1 MSFQTFLNAVEKGL
15 PAPVYMFYASDL
27 FLLREAM
34 DEIRR
39 LVPETERDF
48 NFHILDLTVQ
58 GEDSITLEQILNV
71 ANTVSF
77 FSGRRFTILSGNI
90 QKLLKKDLERLHLY
104 IANPA
109 EGSVFVILHSGLL
122 GKDAREKFKA
132 LKPVSLDMRE
142 SEIPFWIKKRARIKG
157 MEISD
162 NAIDFLLGLHGP
174 DLGLLAAEIEKISL
188 LGKEKVNTDDISE
201 IVTGGRL
208 YSIFD
213 LTNALRER
221 DPGRV
226 FRIYKTLRETSDDY
240 SLIGALNW
248 QYGRHIHSGG
258 NQAENEYLLRVFE
271 LLNSVDKDIKSSGRI
286 FPMEYLLIKLLR
298 LQEGRLPS
306 S

>member
-34 DEIRR
+34 DEIKR

-58 GEDSITLEQILNV
+58 GEDGITLEQILNV

-90 QKLLKKDLERLHLY
+90 QKLLKKDLERLHVY

-109 EGSVFVILHSGLL
+109 GGSVFVILHSGLL
-122 GKDAREKFKA
+122 SKDAREKFKA

-162 NAIDFLLGLHGP
+162 NAIDFLIGLHGP
-174 DLGLLAAEIEKISL
+174 DLGLLASEIEKISL
-188 LGKEKVNTDDISE
+188 LGKEMVHTDDISE

>member
-34 DEIRR
+34 DEIKR

-77 FSGRRFTILSGNI
+77 FGGRRFTILSGNI
-90 QKLLKKDLERLHLY
+90 QKLLKKDLERLHVY

-122 GKDAREKFKA
+122 SKDAREKFKA

-162 NAIDFLLGLHGP
+162 NAIDFLIGLHGP

-188 LGKEKVNTDDISE
+188 LGKEKINTDDISE

-208 YSIFD
+208 YKIFD
-213 LTNALRER
+213 LTDALRER
-221 DPGRV
+221 DASRV
-226 FRIYKTLRETSDDY
+226 FRIYKTLRETTDDY

-248 QYGRHIHSGG
+248 QYGRQIHSGG

-298 LQEGRLPS
+298 LREGRLPS
-306 S
+306 

>member
-1 MSFQTFLNAVEKGL
+1 MSFQTFLDVVEKGL

-34 DEIRR
+34 DEIKR

-48 NFHILDLTVQ
+48 NFHTFDLTVQ

-90 QKLLKKDLERLHLY
+90 QKLLKKDLERLQLY

-122 GKDAREKFKA
+122 SKDAREKFKA

-157 MEISD
+157 IEISD
-162 NAIDFLLGLHGP
+162 NAIDFLIGLHGP
-174 DLGLLAAEIEKISL
+174 DLGLLASEIEKISL
-188 LGKEKVNTDDISE
+188 IGKEKVDTDDISE

-226 FRIYKTLRETSDDY
+226 FRLYKTLRETSDDY

>member
-34 DEIRR
+34 DEIKR

-48 NFHILDLTVQ
+48 NFHILDLTMQ
-58 GEDSITLEQILNV
+58 GEGSITLEQILNV

-77 FSGRRFTILSGNI
+77 FGGRRFTILSGNI

-104 IANPA
+104 IENPA
-109 EGSVFVILHSGLL
+109 EGSVFVILHTGLL
-122 GKDAREKFKA
+122 SKDAREKFKA
-132 LKPVSLDMRE
+132 LKPVPLDMRE

-162 NAIDFLLGLHGP
+162 NAIDFLIGLHGP

-221 DPGRV
+221 DTGRV

>member
-1 MSFQTFLNAVEKGL
+1 MSFQTFLNAAEKGL

-34 DEIRR
+34 DEIKR
-39 LVPETERDF
+39 LVPEAERDF

-58 GEDSITLEQILNV
+58 GEGSITLEQILNV

-77 FSGRRFTILSGNI
+77 FGGRRFTILSGNI
-90 QKLLKKDLERLHLY
+90 QKLLKKDLERLHVY

-109 EGSVFVILHSGLL
+109 EGSVFVILHNGELK
-122 GKDAREKFKA
+122 KDAREKFKS

-142 SEIPFWIKKRARIKG
+142 SEIPFWIKKRARIRG
-157 MEISD
+157 IEISD
-162 NAIDFLLGLHGP
+162 NAIDFLIGLHGP

>member
-34 DEIRR
+34 DEIKR
-39 LVPETERDF
+39 LVPEAERDF
-48 NFHILDLTVQ
+48 NFHISDLAVQ

-90 QKLLKKDLERLHLY
+90 QKLLKKDLERLHVY
-104 IANPA
+104 IADPA

-122 GKDAREKFKA
+122 SKDAREKFKA

-157 MEISD
+157 IEISD
-162 NAIDFLLGLHGP
+162 NAIDFLIGLHGP

-188 LGKEKVNTDDISE
+188 LGKEKVHTDDISE

-221 DPGRV
+221 DPERV

-248 QYGRHIHSGG
+248 QYGRHIHSG
-258 NQAENEYLLRVFE
+258 NNPAENEYLLKVFE

>member
-1 MSFQTFLNAVEKGL
+1 MSFQTFLDVVEKGL

-34 DEIRR
+34 DEIKR

-48 NFHILDLTVQ
+48 NFHTFDLTVQ

-90 QKLLKKDLERLHLY
+90 QKLLKKDLERLHVY
-104 IANPA
+104 ITNPA

-122 GKDAREKFKA
+122 SKDAREKFKA

-162 NAIDFLLGLHGP
+162 NAIDFLIGLHGP
-174 DLGLLAAEIEKISL
+174 DLGLLASEIEKISL
-188 LGKEKVNTDDISE
+188 IGKEKVDTDDISE

>member
-1 MSFQTFLNAVEKGL
+1 MSFQTFLDVVEKGL
-15 PAPVYMFYASDL
+15 PAPVHMFYASDL

-34 DEIRR
+34 DEIKR

-48 NFHILDLTVQ
+48 NFHTFDLTVQ

-77 FSGRRFTILSGNI
+77 FSGRRFTVLSGNI
-90 QKLLKKDLERLHLY
+90 QKLLKKDLERLHVY
-104 IANPA
+104 ITNPA

-122 GKDAREKFKA
+122 SKDAREKFKA

-142 SEIPFWIKKRARIKG
+142 SEIPFWIKKRAQIKG

-162 NAIDFLLGLHGP
+162 NAIDFLIGLHGP
-174 DLGLLAAEIEKISL
+174 DLGLLASEIEKISL
-188 LGKEKVNTDDISE
+188 LGKEKVHADDISE

>member
-1 MSFQTFLNAVEKGL
+1 MSFQTFLDVVEKGL

-34 DEIRR
+34 DEIKR

-77 FSGRRFTILSGNI
+77 FSGRRFTVLSGNI
-90 QKLLKKDLERLHLY
+90 QKLLKKDLERLHVY

-122 GKDAREKFKA
+122 SKDAREKFKA

-157 MEISD
+157 IEISD
-162 NAIDFLLGLHGP
+162 NAIDFLIGLHGP
-174 DLGLLAAEIEKISL
+174 DLGLLASEIEKISL
-188 LGKEKVNTDDISE
+188 IGKEKVDTDDISE

>member
-1 MSFQTFLNAVEKGL
+1 MSFQTFLNAAEKGL

-34 DEIRR
+34 DEIKR
-39 LVPETERDF
+39 LVPEAERDF
-48 NFHILDLTVQ
+48 NFHILDLTMQ
-58 GEDSITLEQILNV
+58 GEDTITLEQILNV

-77 FSGRRFTILSGNI
+77 FGGRRFTILSGNI
-90 QKLLKKDLERLHLY
+90 QKLLKKDLERLHVY

-122 GKDAREKFKA
+122 SKDAREKFKA

-142 SEIPFWIKKRARIKG
+142 SEIPFWIKKRAQIKG
-157 MEISD
+157 IEISD
-162 NAIDFLLGLHGP
+162 NAIDFLIGLHGP
-174 DLGLLAAEIEKISL
+174 DLGLLASEIEKISL
-188 LGKEKVNTDDISE
+188 LGKENVNTDDISE